1 MIFFV
6 CSAVMY
12 SGEYNVF
19 DITLSVYPHQAVREE
34 VSRLLGSTSATSSS
48 TATGSESSRESN
60 NKRKVKRESKKA
72 Y

>member
-19 DITLSVYPHQAVREE
+19 VYPHQAVREE

-48 TATGSESSRESN
+48 TATGSESSCESN